1 MTDIFGWSSSVTTK
15 ITSYVYHYWIQKRN
29 KWCKPICRR
38 YWQQTANTDT
48 NPHHV
53 FRPRD
58 KERYKL
64 RRQARKNDLESF
76 RKMQQL
82 RKEFG
87 RARNLLQLVLERES
101 LKEAEL
107 ECQKEIFLQAIYDLT
122 NTTNEPRVPAVFKHK
137 LLFPHLLH
145 SDTTV
150 DDEGFGGDVKL
161 KFTLN
166 RKGNDSNGNLKAQD
180 TDLVKEKK
188 KKSSGSQ
195 AQGNA
200 VKRKRPTDSMLED
213 GYESDDYDIAAD
225 MVSPG
230 ILFPGLAGPPYL
242 CRPMWPSFMA
252 PLSIRSKAPVLK
264 AVTEYISELEVP
276 FESFYD
282 NSYGAIAGNNG
293 VEYCDNDAQVPV
305 GFSCRGRMGRG
316 GRILIDRFPIY
327 ESIDGYGQG
336 SRSVKYINPTSLPPR
351 NSGINTQIAQ
361 QVVSG
366 VSVPPPAPLKLSSVT
381 VPTIPPVRSAY
392 SALLH
397 SREMEIYSHSDS
409 EDELVEVGSGKTLQD
424 ASYLKYISKL

>member
-1 MTDIFGWSSSVTTK
+1 M
-15 ITSYVYHYWIQKRN
+15 
-29 KWCKPICRR
+29 CRR
-38 YWQQTANTDT
+38 YWPQTANTDT

-122 NTTNEPRVPAVFKHK
+122 TTTNEPRLPTVFKHK
-137 LLFPHLLH
+137 LLFPHLLNG
-145 SDTTV
+145 DATV
-150 DDEGFGGDVKL
+150 DDDNYGGDVKL

-166 RKGNDSNGNLKAQD
+166 RRGNDSSGNLKAQD
-180 TDLVKEKK
+180 TDVIKEKK
-188 KKSSGSQ
+188 KKSGSSQ
-195 AQGNA
+195 VQGNA
-200 VKRKRPTDSMLED
+200 VKRKRPNEAMLDD

-252 PLSIRSKAPVLK
+252 PLYIRNKAPVLK
-264 AVTEYISELEVP
+264 ALTEYISELEIP
-276 FESFYD
+276 FESMYD
-282 NSYGAIAGNNG
+282 SSYGAIAGNNG
-293 VEYCDNDAQVPV
+293 SEYQDNDAQVPV
-305 GFSCRGRMGRG
+305 GFTCRGRMGRG

-327 ESIDGYGQG
+327 DDSNDNFERG
-336 SRSVKYINPTSLPPR
+336 SKCVRYINPTSLPPR
-351 NSGINTQIAQ
+351 NNSISAQIELQQINGIST
-361 QVVSG
+361 S
-366 VSVPPPAPLKLSSVT
+366 PLKLSNIT

-392 SALLH
+392 SAQLH
-397 SREMEIYSHSDS
+397 TRELEIYAHSDS
-409 EDELVEVGSGKTLQD
+409 EDELLEIGSNKIVQD
-424 ASYLKYISKL
+424 NASSFKYISKL